1 MGLRGVISLFGSCG
15 PSGFWDVGTFVYKK
29 VIQHTMKGKGSHNT
43 LDSMTDI
50 DQRVRIAAF
59 KWLDEQVGIH
69 GDVLP
74 RSLLAQGFI
83 FNGQRVPLVAP
94 TGIFK
99 PRVLPQMD

>member
-1 MGLRGVISLFGSCG
+1 MNES
-15 PSGFWDVGTFVYKK
+15 
-29 VIQHTMKGKGSHNT
+29 
-43 LDSMTDI
+43 TDI
-50 DQRVRIAAF
+50 DERVRLSAF
-59 KWLDEQVGIH
+59 RWLDEQVGIH